1 MNWMTLGLYAGSVLG
16 LVLALSL
23 AMTTGRSSGS
33 VFRRSW
39 SGSFADKLAE
49 GVERAILEV
58 QAIEQPEKRHSLN
71 EVRSPHIPGD
81 EGAGPDDP
89 KRTTREQTPE
99 A

>member
-1 MNWMTLGLYAGSVLG
+1 MLASGLWSGALL
-16 LVLALSL
+16 LVFLVLSL
-23 AMTTGRSSGS
+23 AQTTGRPTGS

-39 SGSFADKLAE
+39 SGSFADGLAK

-71 EVRSPHIPGD
+71 EHRATRISEDPSG
-81 EGAGPDDP
+81 GPDDP
-89 KRTTREQTPE
+89 GQ